1 MVVYL
6 SGYIAGH
13 FNSFVIHMSS
23 KVPPSAVNF
32 YPEVAK
38 GYLIGLISGQCYGK
52 NEIFANFYPDLG
64 TGS

>member
-23 KVPPSAVNF
+23 KVPPSAVN
-32 YPEVAK
+32 
-38 GYLIGLISGQCYGK
+38 
-52 NEIFANFYPDLG
+52 IFIRKLQRVILLA
-64 TGS
+64 